1 MPGTLFV
8 VATPIGNLEDIT
20 LRALRTLREVD
31 LIAAEDTRR
40 TAKLLARHNI
50 RRPMVSL
57 HEHNERREAPRLVER
72 LAAGESIALVSD
84 AGTPGIADPGELL
97 VRLAHERQLTVTP
110 IPGPSAITAALSVSG
125 FPASEFVFM
134 GFPPRSGARRD
145 DWMRRLGAET
155 RTVVAFEAPH
165 RIRATLSEIVLLA
178 NRPIVVHREISKLH
192 EELVVSPT
200 TTRDDAVRPQ
210 GEFVLV
216 ISPGTIQAAAVEDP
230 DAQARVAVSMIGC
243 MTVNDAFSVDMA
255 VELTAKAVGLPQN
268 AVRKAWKRERIIR
281 KRVEEGLS

>member
-50 RRPMVSL
+50 QRPMVSL
-57 HEHNERREAPRLVER
+57 HEHNEHREAPKLLGR

-97 VRLAHERQLTVTP
+97 VRLAHEQHLTVTP

-134 GFPPRSGARRD
+134 GFPPRSGAKRD
-145 DWMRRLGAET
+145 DWLRRLAAEI

-165 RIRATLSEIVLLA
+165 RIGTTIRDIALA
-178 NRPIVVHREISKLH
+178 LRPIFVFRELSKIHEQLVISPQH
-192 EELVVSPT
+192 VPDTLVK
-200 TTRDDAVRPQ
+200 AQ

-216 ISPGTIQAAAVEDP
+216 IGPSTLGGDQVDDP
-230 DAQARVAVSMIGC
+230 EALAQVAIKMVGC
-243 MTVNDAFSVDMA
+243 MTVNGVFAEDLAL
-255 VELTAKAVGLPQN
+255 ELASKAIGLPSN
-268 AVRKAWKRERIIR
+268 VVRKALKRERIAR
-281 KRVEEGLS
+281 KRSEEALS